1 MSNEALIDWTPV
13 LERAEPTRRAPVLP
27 STERD
32 AKEGKDLIAELLR
45 DQRDLSAVERFAQQ
59 HEHATAPVQSKYY
72 RDLIPLTQ
80 PGPGEQYAFEV
91 DLDACTGCKACVT
104 ACHSMNGLDEH
115 ETWRSVG
122 QIVSPV
128 TPGPELPLMQ
138 MVTAACHHCAHPAC
152 MDGCPVKAYDKDLLT
167 GIVKH
172 LDDQCIGCQYCILK
186 CPYDVPKYSA
196 SRGIVR
202 KCDMCSSRLEK
213 QEAPACVQACPNTA
227 IRITTVSRAQIEAR
241 AQTPL
246 VPSAPPSDYTLPST
260 VYRSKKPLPMPMH
273 AGDATE
279 LEPAHSHMALVWTLV
294 LTQFAAGGM
303 LAASVVSIHG
313 ASNTAC
319 MAAIAAAVIHV
330 IGMNCAL
337 LHLGRPMFAFRAIL
351 GLRTSWLSREVA
363 AFGAV
368 AAVDGAA
375 VFVPA
380 LLPLAALLSLV
391 AVFCSAMI
399 YADTRRPF
407 WRWSISATRFF
418 LTVLTT
424 GSIGLLLSAACS
436 APSILNACAAM
447 AAVLCAVKL
456 CVEVRFL
463 QHAVAAGESFDKKSA
478 LLMRDPLRTATTLR
492 FATGLLGGIALPL
505 LAALFSAHA
514 IAFAGAALTLWL
526 VSELSERF
534 LFFTA
539 VVPLKMPGGLAR

>member
-13 LERAEPTRRAPVLP
+13 LERAEPTRRVPELP
-27 STERD
+27 ASGES
-32 AKEGKDLIAELLR
+32 LIAELLR

-59 HEHATAPVQSKYY
+59 HAHAVAPVQSKYY
-72 RDLIPLTQ
+72 RDLIPLTT

-104 ACHSMNGLDEH
+104 ACHSLNGLDEG
-115 ETWRSVG
+115 ETWRAVG
-122 QIVSPV
+122 QIVSSDPQ
-128 TPGPELPLMQ
+128 LPLMK

-227 IRITTVSRAQIEAR
+227 IRITTVSREKIVERSR
-241 AQTPL
+241 AAVL
-246 VPSAPPSDYTLPST
+246 VPSAPKSDYTLPST
-260 VYRSKKPLPMPMH
+260 IYRSQQPLPELMN

-279 LEPAHSHMALVWTLV
+279 LSPAHSHMALVWTLV

-303 LAASVVSIHG
+303 LAASVLSVNGDARPARITTI
-313 ASNTAC
+313 ASLAL
-319 MAAIAAAVIHV
+319 HL
-330 IGMNCAL
+330 IGMHCAL
-337 LHLGRPMFAFRAIL
+337 LHLGRPLFAFRAIL

-368 AAVDGAA
+368 AAVDSAA
-375 VFVPA
+375 LFLPA
-380 LLPLAALLSLV
+380 LLPVAVVVSLV
-391 AVFCSAMI
+391 AVFCSVMI

-407 WRWSISATRFF
+407 WRFSLSATRFY
-418 LTVLTT
+418 
-424 GSIGLLLSAACS
+424 LS
-436 APSILNACAAM
+436 
-447 AAVLCAVKL
+447 VLCAGGLSSLAAAAFSRSSSLPTFAALAATLCGLKL
-456 CVEVRFL
+456 ALELRYL
-463 QHAVAAGESFDKKSA
+463 LHASNAEATYDQKSA
-478 LLMRDPLRTATTLR
+478 RLMRDHLRTATIAR
-492 FATGLLGGIALPL
+492 FVTGIVGGIALPL
-505 LAALFSAHA
+505 LATFMTERVVAMVAV
-514 IAFAGAALTLWL
+514 AAALWL
-526 VSELSERF
+526 VSELCERY
-534 LFFTA
+534 LYFTA